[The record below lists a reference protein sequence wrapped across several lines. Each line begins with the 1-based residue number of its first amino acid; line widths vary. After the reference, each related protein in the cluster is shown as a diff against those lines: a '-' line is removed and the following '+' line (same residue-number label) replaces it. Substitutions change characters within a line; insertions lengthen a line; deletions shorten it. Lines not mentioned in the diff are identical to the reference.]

1 MVQSI
6 IKTNYNM
13 FYTNVAKQ
21 QKEKLFLFRD
31 THSYRTLDKNGIEWS
46 YLFSGKG
53 ADIIL
58 LLTGGSRA
66 GESYSLF
73 PELEKHYRV
82 ISPTYPIVDEIETL
96 VIGIEEI
103 LKKEKL
109 KTVILFGKS
118 LGGMISQVF
127 VRKYPNRVSKLIIA
141 NTMSPNPRYNR
152 RSKITAKFLKVLP
165 RIVVRKL
172 TENHLLQLWNE
183 AQEEERDFWT
193 AYYKELLY
201 TYMPKE
207 WIISQFK
214 LSYDFSNSFQFS
226 PDDLK
231 KWDGKMLII
240 DSEFDEI
247 FDSSLQRE
255 LKMLYPQATK
265 HTIKNAGHS
274 PTLSKRKEYLSVVFD
289 FLQKC

>member
-1 MVQSI
+1 MQSI
-6 IKTNYNM
+6 NGNYYKR
-13 FYTNVAKQ
+13 FYANVAKQ
-21 QKEKLFLFRD
+21 EKEKLYQFRE
-31 THSYRTLDKNGIEWS
+31 THSYKTLDINGNEWS

-53 ADIIL
+53 DEIIL

-66 GESYSLF
+66 GESFSLF

-96 VIGIEEI
+96 VIDIEEI

-109 KTVILFGKS
+109 KTIILFGKS

-141 NTMSPNPRYNR
+141 NTMSPNPKYNR
-152 RSKITAKFLKVLP
+152 RSKITTMFLKVLP
-165 RIVVRKL
+165 RRVVRKL
-172 TENHLLQLWNE
+172 AENHLLQLWNE

-214 LSYDFSNSFQFS
+214 LSYDFSNNYQFS

-247 FDSSLQRE
+247 FGSSLQRE
-255 LKMLYPQATK
+255 LEMLYPQATK
-265 HTIKNAGHS
+265 HTIENAGHS
-274 PTLSKRKEYLSVVFD
+274 PTLSKKKEYLSAVFD
-289 FLQKC
+289 FLQKS